1 MGRSDKRQQLS
12 FLNGR
17 PVEAAIISRGLREG
31 YHTALMKGQ
40 YPVTFL
46 FIETDPSAVDVNVHP
61 AKREVRFHDGFAVQD
76 AIIGAVQRTLRER
89 MTRPVSGVGFTG
101 NTPAPEPRSLIVQ
114 DELLPAHDRYQLRKD
129 RGDSPKT
136 DPAPVQQPLFTTLER
151 QRAEA
156 TSPVPATEVGQV
168 TYPTL
173 SDPLPAALVDQKPKA
188 VDYRIIGV
196 LGKLY
201 VLLEGKEGLVLM
213 DQHAAHERVLFEEM
227 KRRMET
233 EGVPSQRLLTPIMV
247 DLPPRDF
254 DLISRNLETLNKL
267 GLSAEPFGGNT
278 LKIDALPVFLKS
290 YDPESFLNDVIN
302 EIRSSSDRMSALR
315 LGEDMIA
322 TTVCRHAVKAND
334 PLHEKELQKLLED
347 LLVCDMAYCC
357 PHGRP
362 TLIQINYAELERKFG
377 RRA

>member
-114 DELLPAHDRYQLRKD
+114 DELLPAHDRYQTRKD
-129 RGDSPKT
+129 RGDFPKT

-173 SDPLPAALVDQKPKA
+173 SDPLPAAPVDQKPKA

-290 YDPESFLNDVIN
+290 DDPESFLNDVIN